1 MSCCPVT
8 GHWASVLLLGFSQAG
23 SKRSTESRRMD
34 TRRIGGAISS
44 HEETANGRRDAGLN
58 ATRPDST
65 SEPMSP
71 SPRRGTRRIVHWS
84 LLVLAASFF
93 AGAAIVAPSRSQT
106 PQPASTAN
114 PPAQLDRDAILHHLN
129 AVITWYRDVTTKIKP
144 VGLPSDAIYQDNT
157 RELAADAV
165 RLAFQSAR
173 AEAAIISGMNK
184 ADKAGANAAGGAS
197 QPDGTAQPTHQQNLA
212 QTAARIAAQIDDTQT
227 KLDAVNKQLASAP
240 RAKQK
245 DLLAQRDRLQGLLTL
260 NKALQDTIQKMASFV
275 GGATEDAQGLA
286 GSIDDLAH
294 SVPEVVGDENAKKS
308 STAAAG
314 AVTTT
319 PKPVV
324 VQSSSGLIG
333 QSLALFDQMQ
343 TMHQIDQ
350 MIDATTKMR
359 ATADVLRKPLRDTLV
374 ATIQHGRDL
383 ANQAQAPAAPSGS
396 PGNAGAQTTTQEFQA
411 ITARFKE
418 LASATVPLSQEIVL
432 LDESRTNFQE
442 WQKSIR
448 TESQYELRG
457 LITRVVGL
465 ALALAAVFI
474 LSEVWRRLTFR
485 YVHEARRR
493 RQFLLMRRFVTG
505 FLIGI
510 VLIMG
515 FVSEFS
521 SLATFAGFV
530 TAGIAVG
537 LQAILLSIAAYFF
550 VVGRY
555 GIRVGDR
562 ISIAGVTGDVID
574 IGLVRFYLME
584 LAGTGIELYPT
595 GRVVMFSNSV
605 LFQAGTPLFK
615 QIPGTEYAWHEV
627 AVALTPESN
636 YKLVQEKLSAI
647 VEAIFEKYRS
657 VIENQLGGT
666 ERRLEVSLAA
676 PKPEARL
683 QFTDAAGLEFVVRY
697 PVDIRRAAEID
708 DNVTRSILD
717 TLASTPDLKASV
729 SGPPKIRAAIKG

>member
-1 MSCCPVT
+1 
-8 GHWASVLLLGFSQAG
+8 
-23 SKRSTESRRMD
+23 MD
-34 TRRIGGAISS
+34 TPRITRTVISYEEITLANRR
-44 HEETANGRRDAGLN
+44 T
-58 ATRPDST
+58 
-65 SEPMSP
+65 
-71 SPRRGTRRIVHWS
+71 HWVILLACS
-84 LLVLAASFF
+84 LFF
-93 AGAAIVAPSRSQT
+93 AGAATVTPSRGQQPAKPAPAPTTAPAPAAPAPSANA
-106 PQPASTAN
+106 PAM
-114 PPAQLDRDAILHHLN
+114 LDRDAILHHLN
-129 AVITWYRDVTTKIKP
+129 AIITWYRDITSKLKP

-157 RELAADAV
+157 RSLAAEAV

-173 AEAAIISGMNK
+173 AEAAIITAMNK
-184 ADKAGANAAGGAS
+184 ADKSGAGATDSS
-197 QPDGTAQPTHQQNLA
+197 QAQPNGQPTQQQNLA
-212 QTAARIAAQIDDTQT
+212 QTAARIAAQIDDAQT

-240 RAKQK
+240 RSKQK
-245 DLLAQRDRLQGLLTL
+245 DLLAQRERLQGLLTL

-275 GGATEDAQGLA
+275 GGATENAEGLE
-286 GSIDDLAH
+286 GSIDQLAH
-294 SVPEVVGDENAKKS
+294 SVPEVLGDDNTKKS
-308 STAAAG
+308 GAAAAAAATAKP
-314 AVTTT
+314 AVNNT
-319 PKPVV
+319 P
-324 VQSSSGLIG
+324 SGLIG

-343 TMHQIDQ
+343 AMHQLDQ
-350 MIDATTKMR
+350 MSTETQKMR
-359 ATADVLRKPLRDTLV
+359 ATADEVRKPLRDILV
-374 ATIQHGRDL
+374 ATIRQGRDL
-383 ANQAQAPAAPSGS
+383 ANQAQAPPASN
-396 PGNAGAQTTTQEFQA
+396 GNAGANSNNSQSAQSTTQAFQA
-411 ITARFKE
+411 ITAKFKE
-418 LASATVPLSQEIVL
+418 LAAATVPLSQELVV
-432 LDESRTNFQE
+432 LDESRTNLDE
-442 WQKSIR
+442 WRKSIR
-448 TESQYELRG
+448 TESEYELRG
-457 LITRVVGL
+457 VITRVLGI

-474 LSEVWRRLTFR
+474 LSEIWRRLVFR

-505 FLIGI
+505 FLIGV

-550 VVGRY
+550 VIGRY

-615 QIPGTEYAWHEV
+615 QLPGTEYAWHEV
-627 AVALTPESN
+627 AVALTAESN

-647 VEAIFEKYRS
+647 VESIFEKYRS
-657 VIENQLGGT
+657 IIENQLGSS
-666 ERRLEVSLAA
+666 ERRLEVSLQA
-676 PKPEARL
+676 PKPESRL

-708 DNVTRSILD
+708 DNVTRSVLD
-717 TLASTPDLKASV
+717 SLASTPDLKSSV
-729 SGPPKIRAAIKG
+729 TGPPKIRAAIKG

>member
-1 MSCCPVT
+1 
-8 GHWASVLLLGFSQAG
+8 
-23 SKRSTESRRMD
+23 MD
-34 TRRIGGAISS
+34 TRRFAKTIGS
-44 HEETANGRRDAGLN
+44 HEKPERFYRTVIARPIAHWGLLSLTTLIFV
-58 ATRPDST
+58 AT
-65 SEPMSP
+65 
-71 SPRRGTRRIVHWS
+71 
-84 LLVLAASFF
+84 
-93 AGAAIVAPSRSQT
+93 AIVPPSHSQT
-106 PQPASTAN
+106 PKPQPKAQAKSQSTPSTKPAQSATPSIN
-114 PPAQLDRDAILHHLN
+114 ATATPAAQLDRDAILHHLN
-129 AVITWYRDVTTKIKP
+129 EVITWYRDVTSKVKP
-144 VGLPSDAIYQDNT
+144 VGLPSDAIYEDNT
-157 RELAADAV
+157 RSLAAEAV

-173 AEAAIISGMNK
+173 AEAAIITAMNK
-184 ADKAGANAAGGAS
+184 SEKSGGSDATQAS
-197 QPDGTAQPTHQQNLA
+197 NAQPTQQQNLA
-212 QTAARIAAQIDDTQT
+212 QTAAKIAAQIDDTQT
-227 KLDAVNKQLASAP
+227 KLDAVNKQLESAP
-240 RAKQK
+240 RSKQK
-245 DLLAQRDRLQGLLTL
+245 DLLTQRDRLQGLLTL

-275 GGATEDAQGLA
+275 GGATETSEGLE
-286 GSIDDLAH
+286 GSIDQLAH
-294 SVPEVVGDENAKKS
+294 SVPEVLGDNNTKKS
-308 STAAAG
+308 GTGATAAA
-314 AVTTT
+314 AATAASA
-319 PKPVV
+319 KPVV
-324 VQSSSGLIG
+324 NAASSGLIG

-343 TMHQIDQ
+343 TMHQIEQ
-350 MIDATTKMR
+350 MAAETSKMR
-359 ATADVLRKPLRDTLV
+359 ATADEVRKPLRDVLV
-374 ATIQHGRDL
+374 ATIKQGRDL
-383 ANQAQAPAAPSGS
+383 ANQAQAPATPSGAGGSASSAS
-396 PGNAGAQTTTQEFQA
+396 PESTTQSFQA
-411 ITARFKE
+411 ITAQFKA
-418 LASATVPLSQEIVL
+418 LAAATVPLSQEMVV
-432 LDESRTNFQE
+432 LDESRTNLLE

-448 TESQYELRG
+448 TESEYELRG
-457 LITRVVGL
+457 LITRVVGI

-474 LSEVWRRLTFR
+474 LSEVWRRLVFR

-493 RQFLLMRRFVTG
+493 RQFLLMRRFVVG
-505 FLIGI
+505 FLIGV

-550 VVGRY
+550 VIGRY

-615 QIPGTEYAWHEV
+615 QLPGTEYAWHEV

-647 VEAIFEKYRS
+647 VESIFEKYRS
-657 VIENQLGGT
+657 AIESQLGGT
-666 ERRLEVSLAA
+666 ERRLEVSLST
-676 PKPEARL
+676 PKPESRL

-717 TLASTPDLKASV
+717 TLAATPDLKASV

>member
-1 MSCCPVT
+1 
-8 GHWASVLLLGFSQAG
+8 
-23 SKRSTESRRMD
+23 MD
-34 TRRIGGAISS
+34 TRRIAGTMGSNKS
-44 HEETANGRRDAGLN
+44 NEEGSASRRDTGSRAMHRGSGSARSVQRSRGRAAHWCVLSFAALFFIAA
-58 ATRPDST
+58 ATVP
-65 SEPMSP
+65 P
-71 SPRRGTRRIVHWS
+71 
-84 LLVLAASFF
+84 L
-93 AGAAIVAPSRSQT
+93 RSQT
-106 PQPASTAN
+106 PQTPQSAPPAN

-129 AVITWYRDVTTKIKP
+129 AVITWYRDVTSKVKP

-157 RELAADAV
+157 RNLASEAV

-173 AEAAIISGMNK
+173 AEAAIISSMGK
-184 ADKAGANAAGGAS
+184 ADKSRGTTAGNNDSSQAS
-197 QPDGTAQPTHQQNLA
+197 NGQPTQQQNLA

-227 KLDAVNKQLASAP
+227 KLDAVNKQLATAP

-245 DLLAQRDRLQGLLTL
+245 DLLTQRDRLQGLLTL
-260 NKALQDTIQKMASFV
+260 NKALQDTIQKLASFV
-275 GGATEDAQGLA
+275 GGASENAEGLE
-286 GSIDDLAH
+286 GSIDQLAH
-294 SVPEVVGDENAKKS
+294 SVPEVLGDENTKKS
-308 STAAAG
+308 GTAAAAATAASAKP
-314 AVTTT
+314 AVT
-319 PKPVV
+319 PG
-324 VQSSSGLIG
+324 SSGLIG

-343 TMHQIDQ
+343 TMHQLDQ
-350 MIDATTKMR
+350 MADETSKMR
-359 ATADVLRKPLRDTLV
+359 ATVDEVRKPLRDILV
-374 ATIQHGRDL
+374 ATIHRGRDL
-383 ANQAQAPAAPSGS
+383 ANQAQAPATP
-396 PGNAGAQTTTQEFQA
+396 NAGGSASSAQTTTQEFQA
-411 ITARFKE
+411 ITARFKQ
-418 LASATVPLSQEIVL
+418 LAAATVPLSQELVV
-432 LDESRTNFQE
+432 LDESRANLLE

-448 TESQYELRG
+448 TESEYDLRG
-457 LITRVVGL
+457 LLTRVVGI

-474 LSEVWRRLTFR
+474 FSEVWRRLVFR

-493 RQFLLMRRFVTG
+493 RQFLLMRRFVVG
-505 FLIGI
+505 FLIGV

-550 VVGRY
+550 VIGRY

-615 QIPGTEYAWHEV
+615 QLPGTAYAWHEV

-636 YKLVQEKLSAI
+636 YKLVQDKLNAI
-647 VEAIFEKYRS
+647 VESIFEKYRS
-657 VIENQLGGT
+657 IIESQLDGS
-666 ERRLEVSLAA
+666 ERRLEVTLKA
-676 PKPEARL
+676 PKPESRL

-717 TLASTPDLKASV
+717 ALASTPDLKTSV

>member
-1 MSCCPVT
+1 MN
-8 GHWASVLLLGFSQAG
+8 
-23 SKRSTESRRMD
+23 
-34 TRRIGGAISS
+34 TRRITGTVSS
-44 HEETANGRRDAGLN
+44 HEKSKAYN
-58 ATRPDST
+58 
-65 SEPMSP
+65 
-71 SPRRGTRRIVHWS
+71 RIAHWMI
-84 LLVLAASFF
+84 LLACAVFF
-93 AGAAIVAPSRSQT
+93 AGAATVTPSRGQQSPKTKSAPAAT
-106 PQPASTAN
+106 PAPALN
-114 PPAQLDRDAILHHLN
+114 PPAAGNAPAQLDRDAILHHLN
-129 AVITWYRDVTTKIKP
+129 AVITWYRDVTSKLKP
-144 VGLPSDAIYQDNT
+144 VGLPSDAIYQDNS
-157 RELAADAV
+157 RSLAAEAV

-173 AEAAIISGMNK
+173 AEAAIISAMNK
-184 ADKAGANAAGGAS
+184 SETPGAGATTNDAS
-197 QPDGTAQPTHQQNLA
+197 QPQPNNAQPSQQQNLA

-240 RAKQK
+240 RSKQK

-275 GGATEDAQGLA
+275 GGATESAEGLE
-286 GSIDDLAH
+286 GSIDQLAH
-294 SVPEVVGDENAKKS
+294 SVPEVIADENKKS
-308 STAAAG
+308 GTTATATAAAT
-314 AVTTT
+314 AASA
-319 PKPVV
+319 KPAAN
-324 VQSSSGLIG
+324 SAPSGLIG
-333 QSLALFDQMQ
+333 QSLTLFDQMQ
-343 TMHQIDQ
+343 TMHQIEQMDQ
-350 MIDATTKMR
+350 ETSKMR
-359 ATADVLRKPLRDTLV
+359 ATADEIRKPLRDILV
-374 ATIQHGRDL
+374 ATIKQGRDL
-383 ANQAQAPAAPSGS
+383 ANQAQTPAAPTA
-396 PGNAGAQTTTQEFQA
+396 GNAPVASPASTTQAFQA

-418 LASATVPLSQEIVL
+418 LAAATIPLSQEIVV
-432 LDESRTNFQE
+432 LDESRTNLEE
-442 WQKSIR
+442 WRKSIR
-448 TESQYELRG
+448 TESEYELRG
-457 LITRVVGL
+457 VLTRVFGI

-474 LSEVWRRLTFR
+474 LSEVWRRLVFR

-550 VVGRY
+550 VIGRY

-615 QIPGTEYAWHEV
+615 QLPGTEYAWHEV

-636 YKLVQEKLSAI
+636 YKLVQEKLTAI
-647 VEAIFEKYRS
+647 VDAIFEKYRS
-657 VIENQLGGT
+657 IIENQLGSS
-666 ERRLEVSLAA
+666 ERRLEVSLQA
-676 PKPEARL
+676 PKPESRL

-717 TLASTPDLKASV
+717 SLAATPDLKTSV
-729 SGPPKIRAAIKG
+729 TGPPKIRAAIKG

>member
-1 MSCCPVT
+1 M
-8 GHWASVLLLGFSQAG
+8 
-23 SKRSTESRRMD
+23 
-34 TRRIGGAISS
+34 
-44 HEETANGRRDAGLN
+44 
-58 ATRPDST
+58 
-65 SEPMSP
+65 
-71 SPRRGTRRIVHWS
+71 
-84 LLVLAASFF
+84 
-93 AGAAIVAPSRSQT
+93 
-106 PQPASTAN
+106 
-114 PPAQLDRDAILHHLN
+114 LDRDAILHHLN
-129 AVITWYRDVTTKIKP
+129 AIITWYRDITSKLKP

-157 RELAADAV
+157 SSLAAEAV

-173 AEAAIISGMNK
+173 AEAAIITAMNK
-184 ADKAGANAAGGAS
+184 ADKSGAGATDSS
-197 QPDGTAQPTHQQNLA
+197 QAQPNGQPTQQQNLA
-212 QTAARIAAQIDDTQT
+212 QTAARIAAQIDDAQT

-240 RAKQK
+240 RSKQK
-245 DLLAQRDRLQGLLTL
+245 DLLAQRERLQGLLTL

-275 GGATEDAQGLA
+275 GGATENAEGLE
-286 GSIDDLAH
+286 GSIDQLAH
-294 SVPEVVGDENAKKS
+294 SVPEVLGDDNTKKS
-308 STAAAG
+308 GAAAAAAATAKP
-314 AVTTT
+314 AVNNT
-319 PKPVV
+319 
-324 VQSSSGLIG
+324 SSGLIG

-343 TMHQIDQ
+343 AMHQLDQ
-350 MIDATTKMR
+350 MSTETQKMR
-359 ATADVLRKPLRDTLV
+359 ATADEVRKPLRDILV
-374 ATIQHGRDL
+374 ATIRQGRDL
-383 ANQAQAPAAPSGS
+383 ASQAQAPAAPNATN
-396 PGNAGAQTTTQEFQA
+396 NAGANSSQSAHSTTQAFQA
-411 ITARFKE
+411 ITAKFKE
-418 LASATVPLSQEIVL
+418 LAAATVPLSQELVV
-432 LDESRTNFQE
+432 LDESRTNLDE
-442 WQKSIR
+442 WRKSIR
-448 TESQYELRG
+448 TESEYELRG
-457 LITRVVGL
+457 VITRVLGI

-474 LSEVWRRLTFR
+474 LSEIWRRLVFR

-550 VVGRY
+550 VIGRY

-615 QIPGTEYAWHEV
+615 QLPGTEYAWHEV
-627 AVALTPESN
+627 AVALTAESN

-647 VEAIFEKYRS
+647 VESIFEKYRS
-657 VIENQLGGT
+657 IIENQLGSS
-666 ERRLEVSLAA
+666 ERRLEVSLQA
-676 PKPEARL
+676 PKPESRL

-708 DNVTRSILD
+708 DNVTRSVLD
-717 TLASTPDLKASV
+717 SLASTPDLKSSV
-729 SGPPKIRAAIKG
+729 TGPPKIRAAIKG

>member
-1 MSCCPVT
+1 
-8 GHWASVLLLGFSQAG
+8 
-23 SKRSTESRRMD
+23 MD
-34 TRRIGGAISS
+34 TRRITGTVSSYEKQLVANRATHWIILLAGA
-44 HEETANGRRDAGLN
+44 L
-58 ATRPDST
+58 
-65 SEPMSP
+65 
-71 SPRRGTRRIVHWS
+71 
-84 LLVLAASFF
+84 FF
-93 AGAAIVAPSRSQT
+93 AGAATVTPSRGQQSAKPT
-106 PQPASTAN
+106 PASTPTAPAPATSAPVAN
-114 PPAQLDRDAILHHLN
+114 APAQLDRDAILHHLN
-129 AVITWYRDVTTKIKP
+129 AVITWYRDITSKLKP

-157 RELAADAV
+157 RSLAAEAV

-173 AEAAIISGMNK
+173 AEAAIITAMNK
-184 ADKAGANAAGGAS
+184 ADKPGAAANATDSS
-197 QPDGTAQPTHQQNLA
+197 QPQAQPNNGQPTQQQNLA
-212 QTAARIAAQIDDTQT
+212 QTAARISAQIDDTQT
-227 KLDAVNKQLASAP
+227 KLDAVNKELASAP
-240 RAKQK
+240 RSKQK

-275 GGATEDAQGLA
+275 GGATESAEGFE
-286 GSIDDLAH
+286 GSIDQLAH
-294 SVPEVVGDENAKKS
+294 SVPEVVADDNSKKPG
-308 STAAAG
+308 TPAAA
-314 AVTTT
+314 ANAAT
-319 PKPVV
+319 PKPAANNN
-324 VQSSSGLIG
+324 SSGLIG

-343 TMHQIDQ
+343 AMHQLEQ
-350 MIDATTKMR
+350 MATETQKMR
-359 ATADVLRKPLRDTLV
+359 ATADEIRKPLRDILV
-374 ATIQHGRDL
+374 ATIKQGRDL
-383 ANQAQAPAAPSGS
+383 ASQAQTSSAPNAG
-396 PGNAGAQTTTQEFQA
+396 GNANNSTSAQSTTQAFQA

-418 LASATVPLSQEIVL
+418 LAAATVPLSQEVVV
-432 LDESRTNFQE
+432 LDESRANLEE
-442 WQKSIR
+442 WRKSIR
-448 TESQYELRG
+448 TESEYELRG
-457 LITRVVGL
+457 VLTRIVGI
-465 ALALAAVFI
+465 AFALAAVFI
-474 LSEVWRRLTFR
+474 LSEVWRRLVFR

-505 FLIGI
+505 FLIGV

-550 VVGRY
+550 VIGRY

-615 QIPGTEYAWHEV
+615 QLPGTEYAWHEV

-647 VEAIFEKYRS
+647 VESIFEKYRS

-666 ERRLEVSLAA
+666 ERRLEVSLQA
-676 PKPEARL
+676 PKPESRL

-717 TLASTPDLKASV
+717 SLASTPDLKTSV
-729 SGPPKIRAAIKG
+729 TGPPKIRAAIKG